1 MVVWQ
6 ALLIG
11 TLVSC
16 VLVGALVALGARL
29 GADELVHGVTPDG
42 RLSEAVDKGVAK
54 RDRGLGDKQ

>member
-29 GADELVHGVTPDG
+29 GADELAHGAVPDG
-42 RLSEAVDKGVAK
+42 RLSKTAAKSVAN
-54 RDRGLGDKQ
+54 RECGLGDRR